1 MKVQIIE
8 VLSNLNKDG
17 VMVYKM
23 GVMGTF
29 TDYGK
34 PRLKVVDVT
43 LTSGEFELY
52 NKNVGKT
59 MDVDLVM
66 PVPQFPL
73 TIRK

>member
-8 VLSNLNKDG
+8 VLSNLNKEG

-29 TDYGK
+29 IDYGK
-34 PRLKVVDVT
+34 LRLKVIDVT
-43 LTSGEFELY
+43 LTLGEFELY

-59 MDVDLVM
+59 MDVDLVV